1 MDHLKVDIKL
11 DEGASVP
18 AYTRDGDA
26 AVDLVATEA
35 LHLAPSERGSVGT
48 GVRIAVPKGYVAQVL
63 PRSGNAFKRGVT
75 VVNAPGTIDSNYRG
89 EIRVG
94 LINHDA
100 YEAFDVEPGDRVAQ
114 LLIVPAPVIDFNVVD
129 ELDETER
136 GEAGFGSSGK

>member
-1 MDHLKVDIKL
+1 M
-11 DEGASVP
+11 
-18 AYTRDGDA
+18 
-26 AVDLVATEA
+26 
-35 LHLAPSERGSVGT
+35 
-48 GVRIAVPKGYVAQVL
+48 AQVL

-100 YEAFDVEPGDRVAQ
+100 YEAFDVEAGDRVAQ

-136 GEAGFGSSGK
+136 GEAGFGSSGR